1 MTACGLWPTVH
12 GPYFGCVCQTDFRNT
27 QTPAI
32 LCAVSRLLL
41 LFTPLV
47 CTLCQQNHQV
57 RNSLENHLL
66 EAHCCVWDVQALR
79 TKLQSR
85 VPSVLTCTPQQL
97 HPHLL
102 ITAASPAHHST
113 LTCTQQQL
121 HLTAAPPAHH
131 SCLTCSSQ
139 QPHLHTTAAPPS
151 PAHHSSLTCTPQ
163 QPHLLPTAPSLAH
176 HSSST
181 HTCTPQQLHPH
192 LLTTAA
198 PPSPA
203 HHSSLT
209 CSPQQPHLHTTVP
222 SPAHH
227 SSSPRDLELQNA
239 AARAWSHDACWHRNR
254 YLRDSNVQRM
264 FKVEHFRI
272 RVS

>member
-102 ITAASPAHHST
+102 ITAASPAHHSSST
-113 LTCTQQQL
+113 LTCTPQQPHL
-121 HLTAAPPAHH
+121 HTTAASPAPH
-131 SCLTCSSQ
+131 STLTCTPQ
-139 QPHLHTTAAPPS
+139 QFHPHLHTTAAPPS
-151 PAHHSSLTCTPQ
+151 PAHHSSSTLTCSSQQPHLLTTAASPTHHSTLTCTPQ
-163 QPHLLPTAPSLAH
+163 HPHLHTTAAPPTPAH
-176 HSSST
+176 HSCL
-181 HTCTPQQLHPH
+181 TCTPQQLHPH

-198 PPSPA
+198 SPT
-203 HHSSLT
+203 HHSTLT
-209 CSPQQPHLHTTVP
+209 CTPQQLP
-222 SPAHH
+222 SRSRASECCSPGLESRCLLAQKQIPA
-227 SSSPRDLELQNA
+227 R
-239 AARAWSHDACWHRNR
+239 
-254 YLRDSNVQRM
+254 
-264 FKVEHFRI
+264 
-272 RVS
+272 

>member
-102 ITAASPAHHST
+102 TTAAPPSPAHHSS
-113 LTCTQQQL
+113 LTYTPQHPHL
-121 HLTAAPPAHH
+121 HTTAPSPAHH
-131 SCLTCSSQ
+131 SSSTHTCTPQ
-139 QPHLHTTAAPPS
+139 LPHLHTTAAPPS
-151 PAHHSSLTCTPQ
+151 PAHHSSLTYTPQ
-163 QPHLLPTAPSLAH
+163 Y
-176 HSSST
+176 
-181 HTCTPQQLHPH
+181 
-192 LLTTAA
+192 
-198 PPSPA
+198 
-203 HHSSLT
+203 
-209 CSPQQPHLHTTVP
+209 PHLHTTAAP
-222 SPAHH
+222 LAI
-227 SSSPRDLELQNA
+227 SSFRMLQPGPGVTMLAGTETDTCEIATCNV
-239 AARAWSHDACWHRNR
+239 C
-254 YLRDSNVQRM
+254 LR
-264 FKVEHFRI
+264 
-272 RVS
+272 